1 MKIGI
6 CGDIHYCINSSLITG
21 KGEVYSKRIE
31 NCIKSINWFEDFT
44 KDCDLNIYLGDFF
57 DKSSLCAEE
66 LTSIKTIKWNKIP
79 KYFLVGNHEMGQA
92 DLTTNSVNALGTIG
106 NVIDAPCLLDGCSIG
121 FLPYIL
127 NIDRKPLKDYFGGS
141 KLPKY
146 IFSHNDLKG
155 IQMGSFESKEGF
167 DISEVTPECKMFFNG
182 HIHNGSKI
190 SDNILNVGNLT
201 GQNFSEDA
209 FKYQHRI
216 YILDTD
222 TGEIEDYINPFAYN
236 FIKAKID
243 NLDELDLSIIDNIV
257 ISVTCSDNNLVA
269 LKNQIDNCP
278 KIVASRINVISEIN
292 SPTEVE
298 LLKKD
303 LQVDHIKQFV
313 DYMIEHIGNTDIVKT
328 ELEEIIK

>member
-6 CGDIHYCINSSLITG
+6 CGDIHYCVNSSLVTG
-21 KGEVYSKRIE
+21 KGETYSKRIE
-31 NCIKSINWFEDFT
+31 NCINSINWFEDFT
-44 KDCDLNIYLGDFF
+44 KNCDINIYLGDFF

-66 LTSIKTIKWNKIP
+66 LTSLNSIKWNKNI

-92 DLTTNSVNALGTIG
+92 DLTTNSVNALSNIG
-106 NVIDAPCLLDGCSIG
+106 NVIDTPCMIYGDDIG

-127 NIDRKPLKDYFGGS
+127 NSDRKPLKSYFS
-141 KLPKY
+141 SDKLPKY

-155 IQMGSFESKEGF
+155 IQMGSFVSKEGF
-167 DISEVTPECKMFFNG
+167 DISEVRPECKMFFNG

-190 SDNILNVGNLT
+190 SNNILNVGNLT

-209 FKYQHRI
+209 LKYQHRI
-216 YILDTD
+216 YILDTE
-222 TGEIEDYINPFAYN
+222 TNEIEDYLNPFAFN
-236 FIKAKID
+236 FIKVKI
-243 NLDELDLSIIDNIV
+243 NSLNQLDLSTIDNIV
-257 ISVTCSDNNLVA
+257 LSAICNADNAVA
-269 LKNQIDNCP
+269 LKTDIDNCP
-278 KIVASRINVISEIN
+278 KIVVSRINIISDVT
-292 SPTEVE
+292 SSSDTE

-313 DYMIEHIGNTDIVKT
+313 EYMIEHIGDNDIVKA

>member
-1 MKIGI
+1 
-6 CGDIHYCINSSLITG
+6 
-21 KGEVYSKRIE
+21 
-31 NCIKSINWFEDFT
+31 
-44 KDCDLNIYLGDFF
+44 
-57 DKSSLCAEE
+57 
-66 LTSIKTIKWNKIP
+66 
-79 KYFLVGNHEMGQA
+79 
-92 DLTTNSVNALGTIG
+92 
-106 NVIDAPCLLDGCSIG
+106 
-121 FLPYIL
+121 
-127 NIDRKPLKDYFGGS
+127 
-141 KLPKY
+141 
-146 IFSHNDLKG
+146 
-155 IQMGSFESKEGF
+155 MGSFVSKEGF
-167 DISEVTPECKMFFNG
+167 DILEVTSECKMFFNG

-216 YILDTD
+216 YILDTN

-243 NLDELDLSIIDNIV
+243 NLNELDFSIIDNIV

-269 LKNQIDNCP
+269 LKSQIDNYP

-303 LQVDHIKQFV
+303 L
-313 DYMIEHIGNTDIVKT
+313 
-328 ELEEIIK
+328 

>member
-21 KGEVYSKRIE
+21 KGQVYSKRIE

-44 KDCDLNIYLGDFF
+44 KNCDINIYLGDFF

-66 LTSIKTIKWNKIP
+66 LTSIKNINWNKIP

-92 DLTTNSVNALGTIG
+92 DLTTNSVNALSTIG
-106 NVIDAPCLLDGCSIG
+106 NVIDTPCLLDEYTIG

-127 NIDRKPLKDYFGGS
+127 NMDRKPLKDYFGGD

-155 IQMGSFESKEGF
+155 IQMGSFVSKEGF
-167 DISEVTPECKMFFNG
+167 DISEVTSECKMFFNG

-216 YILDTD
+216 YILDTN

-243 NLDELDLSIIDNIV
+243 NLNELDLSILDNIV
-257 ISVTCSDNNLVA
+257 LSVMCSNDNAVTVRNE
-269 LKNQIDNCP
+269 IDNCS
-278 KIVASRINVISEIN
+278 KIVASRINIIPDMNLSTN
-292 SPTEVE
+292 TQT
-298 LLKKD
+298 LKTD

-313 DYMIEHIGNTDIVKT
+313 EYMIEHIGDNDIVKN

>member
-21 KGEVYSKRIE
+21 KGEVYSKRLE

-44 KDCDLNIYLGDFF
+44 KNCDINIYLGDFF

-66 LTSIKTIKWNKIP
+66 LTSIKNINWNKIS

-92 DLTTNSVNALGTIG
+92 DLTTNSVNALSTIG
-106 NVIDAPCLLDGCSIG
+106 TVIDTPCLLDEYTIG

-127 NIDRKPLKDYFGGS
+127 NMDRKPLKDYFGGD

-155 IQMGSFESKEGF
+155 IQMGSFVSKEGF
-167 DISEVTPECKMFFNG
+167 DISEVTSECKMFFNG

-216 YILDTD
+216 YILDTN
-222 TGEIEDYINPFAYN
+222 TGEIEKYINPFAYN

-243 NLDELDLSIIDNIV
+243 NLNELDLSILDNIV
-257 ISVTCSDNNLVA
+257 LSVMCSNDNAVTVRNE
-269 LKNQIDNCP
+269 IDNCS
-278 KIVASRINVISEIN
+278 KIVASRINIIPDMNLSTN
-292 SPTEVE
+292 TQT
-298 LLKKD
+298 LKTD

-313 DYMIEHIGNTDIVKT
+313 EYMIEHIGDNDIVKN

>member
-6 CGDIHYCINSSLITG
+6 CGDIHYCVNSSLITG
-21 KGEVYSKRIE
+21 KGELYSKRIE

-44 KDCDLNIYLGDFF
+44 KGCDLNIYLGDFF

-66 LTSIKTIKWNKIP
+66 LTSIKNIKWNKIP
-79 KYFLVGNHEMGQA
+79 KYFLVGNHEMGQV
-92 DLTTNSVNALGTIG
+92 DLSTNSI
-106 NVIDAPCLLDGCSIG
+106 NVLSSVGSIIDTPCVFTDYNIG
-121 FLPYIL
+121 FIPYIL
-127 NIDRKPLKDYFGGS
+127 GTNRKPLKDYFNGE

-155 IQMGSFESKEGF
+155 IQMGSFVSKEGF

-209 FKYQHRI
+209 FKYQHQI

-222 TGEIEDYINPFAYN
+222 RGEIENYINPFAYN

-243 NLDELDLSIIDNIV
+243 NLNELDLSIIDNIV
-257 ISVTCSDNNLVA
+257 LSVTCSDNNLVA
-269 LKNQIDNCP
+269 LKSQIDKCH

-292 SPTEVE
+292 SPTKVE

-303 LQVDHIKQFV
+303 LQVDHIKQFI
-313 DYMIEHIGNTDIVKT
+313 DYMIEHVGNTDIVKT

>member
-6 CGDIHYCINSSLITG
+6 CGDIHYSINSSLITG

-44 KDCDLNIYLGDFF
+44 KNCDINIYLGDFF

-66 LTSIKTIKWNKIP
+66 LTSIKNINWNKIP

-92 DLTTNSVNALGTIG
+92 DLTTNSVNALSTIG
-106 NVIDAPCLLDGCSIG
+106 TVIDTPCLLDEYTIG

-127 NIDRKPLKDYFGGS
+127 NMDRKPLKDYFGGD

-155 IQMGSFESKEGF
+155 IQMGSFVSKEGF
-167 DISEVTPECKMFFNG
+167 DISEVTSECKMLFNG

-216 YILDTD
+216 YILDTN

-243 NLDELDLSIIDNIV
+243 NLNELDLSILDNIV
-257 ISVTCSDNNLVA
+257 LSVMCSSDNAVTVRNE
-269 LKNQIDNCP
+269 IDNCS
-278 KIVASRINVISEIN
+278 KIVASRINIIPDMNLSTN
-292 SPTEVE
+292 TQT
-298 LLKKD
+298 LKTD

-313 DYMIEHIGNTDIVKT
+313 EYMIEHIGDNDIVKN